1 MIEFVKCN
9 RAKVSDAEVTKDF
22 NWNYTQMETFVGQ
35 GRLYT
40 TLIIPGYTLEYKRD
54 SDSELHCN
62 DQAASA
68 VHPKGSKNI
77 STHQETEK
85 MLSDQRTSTFLLD
98 VSHTESIVEDFHD
111 LNDATQDDSSMLAA

>member
-40 TLIIPGYTLEYKRD
+40 RLIIPGSTLEYKRD
-54 SDSELHCN
+54 SDSELVMTIVMIRLLMLFI
-62 DQAASA
+62 QKE
-68 VHPKGSKNI
+68 VKI
-77 STHQETEK
+77 SQHIKKQK
-85 MLSDQRTSTFLLD
+85 KC
-98 VSHTESIVEDFHD
+98 
-111 LNDATQDDSSMLAA
+111 